1 MFFYGS
7 GMVRKAGKVFYGW
20 WMVAAGSVLCMFGYG
35 SYFYSYG
42 ALFNPISHEFGWSRA
57 TTSVAF
63 SLSRLEGGIQGLIT
77 GPLTDKYGPR
87 AMVIAGWMM
96 AAIGFVLMYY
106 MHSFWM
112 FILSYTVFVS
122 LGMGTGLYLPLQ
134 TAVARWFSEK
144 RGLAMG
150 ILTAGAALGG
160 SAIVPGVAWLIT
172 NYGWRVSVLVL
183 TAATAVLGLGLGAVL
198 KPHGPERYGLA
209 PDGKKHPPAEAASS
223 SRQEGKQPHADAGEG
238 LTLKEAMN
246 TRAFW
251 LMVLA
256 FTFSHTALS
265 AIVVHQIPFLEDM
278 GISKVLAATA
288 LGMMTLISVPGRIS
302 GGWLADKV
310 DVRRLYFAS
319 SLVQALGLF
328 FLAKATNMAWI
339 WAFVIVY
346 GTGMGLRLPL
356 EPMLRAQF
364 FGYKAFGAIMGYINA
379 FAVFGSFAGPYF
391 AGWIFDTTGSYITAF
406 LTFAAMM
413 VMAAV
418 VILVLKPPVK
428 QDKAGATG
436 AAH

>member
-1 MFFYGS
+1 ML
-7 GMVRKAGKVFYGW
+7 RKAGKVFYGW
-20 WMVAAGSVLCMFGYG
+20 WIVAAGSVLCMFGYG
-35 SYFYSYG
+35 GYFYSYG

-57 TTSVAF
+57 TTSIAF
-63 SLSRLEGGIQGLIT
+63 SLSRLEGGVQGLIT
-77 GPLTDKYGPR
+77 GPLTDRYGPR

-96 AAIGFVLMYY
+96 AAIGFALMYY

-112 FILSYTVFVS
+112 FILSYTVLVS

-134 TAVARWFSEK
+134 TAVARWFNEK

-160 SAIVPGVAWLIT
+160 SAIVPAVAWLIT
-172 NYGWRVSVLVL
+172 QYGWRVSVLVL
-183 TAATAVLGLGLGAVL
+183 AVATVVLGLGLGAVL

-209 PDGKKHPPAEAASS
+209 PDGKERQPAVATPSHS
-223 SRQEGKQPHADAGEG
+223 DSKRPHVGVGEG
-238 LTLKEAMN
+238 LTLKEAMK

-265 AIVVHQIPFLEDM
+265 AIVVHQIPFVEDM

-302 GGWLADKV
+302 GGWLADKW
-310 DVRRLYFAS
+310 DIRRLYFVS
-319 SLVQALGLF
+319 SLMQALGLF
-328 FLAKATNMAWI
+328 FLARATDMAWI
-339 WAFVIVY
+339 WVFVVVY

-356 EPMLRAQF
+356 EPMLRVQF

-391 AGWIFDTTGSYITAF
+391 AGWLFDITGSYITAF

-413 VMAAV
+413 VAAAIV
-418 VILVLKPPVK
+418 VLLLKPPV
-428 QDKAGATG
+428 QQGTAGFAATG
-436 AAH
+436 H

>member
-1 MFFYGS
+1 
-7 GMVRKAGKVFYGW
+7 
-20 WMVAAGSVLCMFGYG
+20 
-35 SYFYSYG
+35 
-42 ALFNPISHEFGWSRA
+42 
-57 TTSVAF
+57 
-63 SLSRLEGGIQGLIT
+63 
-77 GPLTDKYGPR
+77 
-87 AMVIAGWMM
+87 
-96 AAIGFVLMYY
+96 
-106 MHSFWM
+106 
-112 FILSYTVFVS
+112 
-122 LGMGTGLYLPLQ
+122 
-134 TAVARWFSEK
+134 
-144 RGLAMG
+144 
-150 ILTAGAALGG
+150 
-160 SAIVPGVAWLIT
+160 
-172 NYGWRVSVLVL
+172 
-183 TAATAVLGLGLGAVL
+183 
-198 KPHGPERYGLA
+198 
-209 PDGKKHPPAEAASS
+209 
-223 SRQEGKQPHADAGEG
+223 
-238 LTLKEAMN
+238 MN